1 MATIGTDVTGGRQRG
16 RWWGDLPVLAK
27 VMSAVSVAAL
37 AAAIAGGVGI
47 VKLAAVDD
55 VGGGIYERNLVPV
68 GLLAQVDGDA
78 NEVRA
83 TILRHVI
90 STDPDH
96 MRERDNE
103 ITQFRRHL
111 DGVWAQ
117 YTAVPGSAAEQAA
130 REQFETAL
138 AGMYKAADDDILPLS
153 RKQRVAA
160 ASLAESERF
169 DPAFDK
175 VSAALDALSE
185 IETAQATAAAEQ
197 AHTTFENARTLLIV
211 ILIVGLTLA
220 IAAGAFVGRSV
231 SRPLGRAVAV
241 LRRVEQGDLTAV
253 ADVHGRDEVGQIG
266 IALNSTTARLREIIG
281 GRMSQTAAS
290 LSTAAQDLSA
300 VAAQLQSGA
309 ADASSRAGSAS
320 RASEEVNAGV
330 QTIAA
335 GAEQMSASIGEI
347 ASNAGQAAQVAQTG
361 MAVAERTTGQ
371 VAELGAASAEI
382 GDVVKLITSIAEQ
395 TNLLALNATIEAARA
410 GELGKGFAVV
420 AGEVKEL
427 SQQTAKATEEIT
439 TRIAAIQGSSSAAAV
454 AIEEITDVIRQ
465 IGDYTTTI
473 ASAVEEQTATTAE
486 MSRSVADA
494 ATNSGDV
501 AQTVSGVAQNAAT
514 TADGA
519 RATQQAAT
527 DLTRLSRDLT
537 DIVAG
542 FRH

>member
-1 MATIGTDVTGGRQRG
+1 MATAAVTGGRKRG
-16 RWWGDLPVLAK
+16 RSWGDLPVLAK
-27 VMSAVSVAAL
+27 VMSAVFVAAL
-37 AAAIAGGVGI
+37 AAAVAGGMGI
-47 VKLAAVDD
+47 VKLADVDA
-55 VGGGIYERNLVPV
+55 VGGGIYERNLVPMN
-68 GLLAQVDGDA
+68 LLAQVDGDS

-90 STDPDH
+90 STNPAN
-96 MRERDNE
+96 MQARDKE
-103 ITQFRRHL
+103 ITEFRSHL
-111 DGVWAQ
+111 DGLWTQ
-117 YTAVPGSAAEQAA
+117 YTAIPGTADEQAL

-138 AGMYKAADDDILPLS
+138 AGMYKVADEDILPLS
-153 RKQRVAA
+153 RAQKNAQAA
-160 ASLAESERF
+160 TAENDRF

-175 VSAALDALSE
+175 VSAALTALNE
-185 IETAQATAAAEQ
+185 METAQASASADQ
-197 AHTTFENARTLLIV
+197 AQTTFLNARILLILILV
-211 ILIVGLTLA
+211 IGLTLA
-220 IAAGAFVGRSV
+220 MAVGVYVGRSISKPL
-231 SRPLGRAVAV
+231 SRVVAV
-241 LRRVEQGDLTAV
+241 LRRVEQGDLTAA
-253 ADVHGRDEVGQIG
+253 ADVRSGDEVGQLG
-266 IALNSTTARLREIIG
+266 TALNATNARLREIIG
-281 GRMSQTAAS
+281 GRMSQTAVS
-290 LSTAAQDLSA
+290 LSAAAEELSA
-300 VAAQLQSGA
+300 VAAQLQAGA

-320 RASEEVNAGV
+320 HASEEVNAGV

-347 ASNAGQAAQVAQTG
+347 AANAGQAAHVAQTG
-361 MAVAERTTGQ
+361 MAVAERTTAQ

-439 TRIAAIQGSSSAAAV
+439 ARIGAIQGSSSAAAV
-454 AIEEITDVIRQ
+454 AIGEITDVIRQ

-501 AQTVSGVAQNAAT
+501 ARTVSGVAAGAAT

-527 DLTRLSRDLT
+527 ELSRLASDLTAVVGS
-537 DIVAG
+537 